1 VAVLGVAV
9 ALFAAL
15 SFSLSDVFVRRG
27 VARIPVAYGAFV
39 TVLMGVP
46 LFAVVAL
53 VTGQLFRLGD
63 LSASGYGLLAL
74 AGVIHYV
81 VGRHF
86 NYSAI
91 NAIGAARASP
101 VQSLTLPYSVLVA
114 YFVLGEG
121 VTTGMAVGMG
131 LILVGPAIIVERRPV
146 RARVLVAEAA
156 LESPAASEP
165 GEGTPHFELRQVEG
179 YLFAFVAAISYGSS
193 PVLIRAALEG
203 ASGLSVF
210 GGLVSYL
217 AAAGFLIATLLI
229 PSRRHVLQA
238 LQPATVRAFTGAG
251 IAVTTAQVLRYVALS
266 LAPVAVVTTL
276 MRFAGVFTLLLSWWF
291 NRQLEHITWR
301 LGAGVVMSVAG
312 AVLLVLTRAD

>member
-1 VAVLGVAV
+1 MLGVFA

-27 VARIPVAYGAFV
+27 VARVPVAHGAFV

-46 LFAVVAL
+46 LFAAVAL
-53 VTGQLFRLGD
+53 LSGQLFRLD
-63 LSASGYGLLAL
+63 ELAASGYGLLAL
-74 AGVIHYV
+74 AGVVHYV
-81 VGRHF
+81 VGRYF

-91 NAIGAARASP
+91 NAIGAARAGP

-114 YFVLGEG
+114 YFALGEG
-121 VTTGMAVGMG
+121 VTTGMAIGMG
-131 LILVGPAIIVERRPV
+131 LILLGPAIIVERRPA
-146 RARVLVAEAA
+146 RAPAPA
-156 LESPAASEP
+156 SPP
-165 GEGTPHFELRQVEG
+165 GNDPPHFELRQVEG
-179 YLFAFVAAISYGSS
+179 YAFAFVAAISYGSS

-203 ASGLSVF
+203 ASGLSIL
-210 GGLVSYL
+210 GGLVSYA
-217 AAAGFLIATLLI
+217 AAAGFLIATLIL
-229 PSRRHVLQA
+229 PSRRHLLQA
-238 LQPATVRAFTGAG
+238 LQPTTVRAFTGAG

>member
-1 VAVLGVAV
+1 MLGAGL
-9 ALFAAL
+9 ALLAAL

-27 VARIPVAYGAFV
+27 VAWAPVAHGAFI

-46 LFAVVAL
+46 FFTVAAL
-53 VTGQLFRLGD
+53 LSGQLFRVDELAAG
-63 LSASGYGLLAL
+63 GYGLLAL
-74 AGVIHYV
+74 AGVVHYV
-81 VGRHF
+81 VGRYF

-91 NAIGAARASP
+91 NAIGAARAGP

-114 YFVLGEG
+114 YFALDEG
-121 VTTGMAVGMG
+121 VTTGMALGMG
-131 LILVGPAIIVERRPV
+131 LILLGPAIIVERRPS
-146 RARVLVAEAA
+146 RARVIAAETA
-156 LESPAASEP
+156 LEPGAAAASPEVA
-165 GEGTPHFELRQVEG
+165 PHFELRQAEG
-179 YLFAFVAAISYGSS
+179 YAFAFVAAISYGSS

-203 ASGLSVF
+203 ASGLSVL
-210 GGLVSYL
+210 GGLISYA
-217 AAAGFLIATLLI
+217 AAAGFLIATLI
-229 PSRRHVLQA
+229 VPSRRHLLQA
-238 LQPATVRAFTGAG
+238 LRGPTMRAFTGAG
-251 IAVTTAQVLRYVALS
+251 IAVTTAQLLRYVALS

>member
-1 VAVLGVAV
+1 VLGVVV
-9 ALFAAL
+9 ALLASL
-15 SFSLSDVFVRRG
+15 SFSLSDVSVRRG

-53 VTGQLFRLGD
+53 ATGQLFRMGE

-81 VGRHF
+81 VGRNF
-86 NYSAI
+86 NYAAI

-114 YFVLGEG
+114 YFALGEG
-121 VTTGMAVGMG
+121 VTTGMAIGIG
-131 LILVGPAIIVERRPV
+131 LILLGPAIIVERRPA
-146 RARVLVAEAA
+146 RRVLPVEAA
-156 LESPAASEP
+156 SQAQPVSAAGAEP
-165 GEGTPHFELRQVEG
+165 PHFEMRQVEG
-179 YLFAFVAAISYGSS
+179 YFFAFVAAISYGSS
-193 PVLIRAALEG
+193 PVLIRSALEG
-203 ASGLSVF
+203 ASGLSIF

-217 AAAGFLIATLLI
+217 AAAGFLIATLII
-229 PSRRHVLQA
+229 PSRRHVIQA

-251 IAVTTAQVLRYVALS
+251 IAVTTAQVLRYLALS

-301 LGAGVVMSVAG
+301 LGAGVAMSVAG
-312 AVLLVLTRAD
+312 AVLLVITRAD